1 MRLELGKIRITD
13 VQFGERTEVKDSTL
27 YVNKDELT
35 SIVLEDECIQS
46 AKIELAKPG
55 ESVRITP
62 VKDVLQPRVKVSGG
76 GTVFPGVIGNKV
88 AQVGQGR
95 THVLDG
101 MAVLTVGKIMGFQ
114 EGIVDMSGIGS
125 EYTPFSK
132 TLNVCV
138 VLEPVE
144 GIEPHA
150 YETAAREAGLK
161 ISNYIGEAGRNI
173 EPDTLEVFETKGFI
187 EQAALYPEL
196 PRIGYVCM
204 LQSQG
209 LLHDTYVYGVD
220 AKNIIPTIM
229 KPTEFMDG
237 AVISGNCVASCD
249 KIPTYLHQND
259 PIIEDLF
266 KKHGTELNFMGV
278 IITNENVFLADK
290 ERCSDAVAKLAK
302 MMDLDGVLISEEGYG
317 NPDTDLMMNCKKV
330 EQQGIK
336 TVLITDEFPGRDGK
350 SESLADA
357 VKEAD
362 ALVSCGQGNLVITM
376 PPMDKVIGTLEDIET
391 MIGGYDGSLKPD
403 GSIEAEIQI
412 IISATSAFGCNK
424 LAARM
429 Y

>member
-1 MRLELGKIRITD
+1 MRLEIGRINIKDIQYGKN
-13 VQFGERTEVKDSTL
+13 TEVKDGVL
-27 YVNKDELT
+27 YVNEEELVKR
-35 SIVLEDECIQS
+35 VLEDERIKS
-46 AKIELAKPG
+46 AKIELARPG

-62 VKDVLQPRVKVSGG
+62 VKDVLEPRVKVSGK
-76 GTVFPGVIGNKV
+76 GTMFPGVVGNKV
-88 AQVGQGR
+88 TQVGAGR
-95 THVLDG
+95 THVLSG
-101 MAVLTVGKIMGFQ
+101 TAVLTVGQIMGFQ
-114 EGIVDMSGIGS
+114 EGIVDMSEIGA

-132 TLNVCV
+132 TLNICV
-138 VLEPVE
+138 VLQPKD

-150 YETAAREAGLK
+150 YEEAARVAGLK
-161 ISNYIGEAGRNI
+161 VTSFIGEAGRDV
-173 EPDTLEVFETKGFI
+173 EPDEIEVFENKGII
-187 EQAALYPEL
+187 EQANEYPGL
-196 PRIGYVCM
+196 PKIGYVCM

-220 AKNIIPTIM
+220 AKKIIPTIM
-229 KPTEFMDG
+229 HPTEFMDG

-266 KKHGTELNFMGV
+266 KKHGKELNFMGV

-302 MMDLDGVLISEEGYG
+302 MMGLDGVLISEEGYG

-330 EQQGIK
+330 EQNGIK
-336 TVLITDEFPGRDGK
+336 TVLVTDEFPGRDGK

-362 ALVSCGQGNLVITM
+362 ALVSCGQGNLVVTL
-376 PPMDKVIGTLEDIET
+376 PPMDKVIGTLKDIET
-391 MIGGYDGSLKPD
+391 MIGGYDGSLKED

-412 IISATSAFGCNK
+412 IISATSAFGGNK
-424 LAARM
+424 LTARM

>member
-1 MRLELGKIRITD
+1 MRLELGKIRIAD
-13 VQFGERTEVKDSTL
+13 VQFGERTEVKESTL
-27 YVNKDELT
+27 FVNKEELI
-35 SIVLEDECIQS
+35 SIVLEDECIQA

-62 VKDVLQPRVKVSGG
+62 VKDVLQPRVKVNGG

-173 EPDTLEVFETKGFI
+173 EPDSIEVFETKGFI

-376 PPMDKVIGTLEDIET
+376 PPMDKIIGTLEDIET